1 MRTNR
6 FVSRVALAAPLLL
19 LATACSEGSRNPA
32 APDFALRVGEG
43 NAYCTELMAGQSTDA
58 GSVCATVDGDFLQ
71 VTYATADGWELTET
85 HLWAGTQWSQMPQTR
100 TGNPKIGNFPYNS
113 GSLSGATTYT
123 VSIDL
128 REFGLNSSM
137 TACQA
142 VNLFIAAHAAVRKG
156 NGDGTYQTE
165 TAWGDGV
172 SLVARGS
179 WAEGFA
185 ITINCYDDTPPPP
198 VEYAYETA
206 FAYYAG
212 AATCFIG
219 SPYIET
225 NRWGWTNGPLAAGT
239 YTFDVYAGAGRCDL
253 SKGTRVGT
261 LTLVYD
267 GSTATVAFAML
278 SGFVMDET
286 HLYVGSEPLAR
297 DVKDE
302 YTVAPGQY
310 PVQHDLTAATSD
322 SYTVSGLSGSI
333 YVVAHAVVG
342 IPAAR

>member
-1 MRTNR
+1 MRANR
-6 FVSRVALAAPLLL
+6 SHRAMLVAPLLL
-19 LATACSEGSRNPA
+19 LAAACSEDMQDVT
-32 APDFALRVGEG
+32 APDFALRVGEN

-58 GSVCATVDGDFLQ
+58 GSVCATVDGDYLK
-71 VTYATADGWELTET
+71 VTYATADGWQLTET
-85 HLWAGTQWSQMPQTR
+85 HLWTGTQWSQMPQTR

-113 GSLSGATTYT
+113 GPLSGATTYT
-123 VSIDL
+123 VSVDL
-128 REFGLNSSM
+128 RSFGLNSSM
-137 TACQA
+137 TVCQA
-142 VNLFIAAHAAVRKG
+142 VNLFIAAHAGVRKG

-185 ITINCYDDTPPPP
+185 ITINCFDDTPPPP
-198 VEYAYETA
+198 VEYRYETA
-206 FAYYAG
+206 FARFAS
-212 AATCFIG
+212 AAACFIG

-239 YTFDVYAGAGRCDL
+239 YAMDIYAAAGRCDL

-261 LTLVYD
+261 LTVAYN
-267 GSTATVAFAML
+267 GSTATVTFTML
-278 SGFVMDET
+278 SGYVMDET

-297 DVKDE
+297 DVNSE

-310 PVQHDLTAATSD
+310 PVRHDLTRATSD
-322 SYTVSGLSGSI
+322 SYTVSGLSGPI
-333 YVVAHAVVG
+333 YVVAHAVVA
-342 IPAAR
+342 ISLSQ